1 MFEQFKAAHGGL
13 GPARFLLDQST
24 GGALSFRAQRAAI
37 GQQMDDTLAAVKA
50 DDLLSPEAKAQ
61 AAGLLAHG
69 VYSAPEA
76 LKNIQTVQHEAG
88 IQHTIGETFGP
99 MIDGAQ
105 KIFDDA
111 TTPEDKS
118 IASSLLGRAQRAAK
132 LAADPLTRQQ
142 GMDEYAKVN
151 EATTAFATTAKANKI
166 TADTA
171 AATMA
176 RDLTKEQI
184 AVYQN
189 SRENFQ
195 KESQSQIVNTKA
207 WQSAQDI
214 AKLGDKQDAVT
225 DQNLIRLAATILN
238 PGVATRPGE
247 DPGNY
252 VYDALNVVPGLG
264 AAVKYATTNGGDLT
278 HEARAAL
285 MHVMALRVGDENAA
299 QIERNTAALH
309 EADALG
315 LPGKYKALLTLPP
328 APLNGWDA
336 PIRESPSATAPPPT
350 ATPGSRPPAVSRG
363 AEPDTTAAMVGSSIK
378 EGVKS
383 AAVSGAQLVN
393 AAVGDPYGKL
403 TRYQEGLRATAP
415 RRPQDEI
422 GGDAQTNAGAQ

>member
-37 GQQMDDTLAAVKA
+37 GQQMDDTLAAVRA

-225 DQNLIRLAATILN
+225 DQNLIRLAATVLN

-315 LPGKYKALLTLPP
+315 LPDKYKALLTLPP